1 MPSRQRSRWGSAT
14 STLPS
19 GTATKREVGAALK
32 ELFADGTVR
41 REDLFVT
48 TKLWNNN
55 HRPERVKP
63 ALQAS
68 LHRLGLDAVDLYL
81 VHTPFA
87 FQPGDDQDPR
97 RPAWSCHL
105 RRRGHVGGN
114 LGRDGEPLST
124 TGLSRAIGLSDID
137 VDGTREIIDTARIK
151 PAVVE
156 VESHPY
162 HPQWEL
168 HELCKTDGIIL
179 LAFASLGHAL
189 EPRLLD
195 DPLIVSIAQRLGKTP
210 AQVLLAWGIQ
220 RGSAVLTGSVTP
232 SRIRENF
239 DVTALPE
246 SAIQEINERLETR
259 NRFNSVVDG
268 GEPGF
273 AEVPVG
279 PMTNSLEVVIAGAGP
294 NGLMLACELGLA
306 GIRPVVLDP
315 MPGPNPQPR
324 ANRIVGQAAR
334 ILDHRGLYSALTGTA
349 EPPKP
354 APRSMFA
361 GFPLDLSSDS
371 GFPTVHGPRFNS
383 GGLLRCLPSGP
394 ANTTR
399 IFVGVTP

>member
-1 MPSRQRSRWGSAT
+1 MATVEDLSRHKFALNNGSGEIPALGFGT
-14 STLPS
+14 SLS
-19 GTATKREVGAALK
+19 DNTKTRNAVKAAVEIGFRHLDAAERYRNEAEVGAALK

-68 LHRLGLDAVDLYL
+68 LDRLGLEAVDLYL

-87 FQPGDDQDPR
+87 FKPGDDQDPR
-97 RPAWSCHL
+97 HPHGA
-105 RRRGHVGGN
+105 VAYD
-114 LGRDGEPLST
+114 DGVTLAETWTAMESLVDDGFTRS
-124 TGLSRAIGLSDID
+124 IGLSDID
-137 VDGTREIIDTARIK
+137 VEGTRSIVNTARIK

-162 HPQWEL
+162 HPQWDL
-168 HELCKTDGIIL
+168 HEYAQSEGIIL

-195 DPLIVSIAQRLGKTP
+195 DPLVVSTAERFGKTP

-220 RGSAVLTGSVTP
+220 RGSAVLTASVTP

-246 SAIQEINERLETR
+246 DAVQEISERLQTR
-259 NRFNSVVDG
+259 YRFNSVVDG

-273 AEVPVG
+273 AEVP
-279 PMTNSLEVVIAGAGP
+279 
-294 NGLMLACELGLA
+294 
-306 GIRPVVLDP
+306 
-315 MPGPNPQPR
+315 
-324 ANRIVGQAAR
+324 
-334 ILDHRGLYSALTGTA
+334 TG
-349 EPPKP
+349 
-354 APRSMFA
+354 SQ
-361 GFPLDLSSDS
+361 
-371 GFPTVHGPRFNS
+371 
-383 GGLLRCLPSGP
+383 
-394 ANTTR
+394 
-399 IFVGVTP
+399 

>member
-1 MPSRQRSRWGSAT
+1 MASNENLNQHRFVLNNGSGEIPALGFGT
-14 STLPS
+14 SLSDNTKTEDAVK
-19 GTATKREVGAALK
+19 TAIEVGFRHLDGAERYRNEAQVGAALK

-63 ALQAS
+63 ALRAS
-68 LHRLGLDAVDLYL
+68 LKRLGLDSVDLYL

-97 RPAWSCHL
+97 HPH
-105 RRRGHVGGN
+105 GPVIHD
-114 LGRDGEPLST
+114 DGLTLEETWTAMEALVDE
-124 TGLSRAIGLSDID
+124 GLSRAIGLSDINAKRT
-137 VDGTREIIDTARIK
+137 GEIVDTARIK

-168 HELCKTDGIIL
+168 HELCKAHGIIL

-195 DPLIVSIAQRLGKTP
+195 DPLIVAIAQRVEKTP

-220 RGSAVLTGSVTP
+220 RGTAVLTGSVTP

-239 DVTALPE
+239 DVSALPDD
-246 SAIQEINERLETR
+246 AVQEISEHETR
-259 NRFNSVVDG
+259 IRFNSVADG

-273 AEVPVG
+273 AEVP
-279 PMTNSLEVVIAGAGP
+279 
-294 NGLMLACELGLA
+294 
-306 GIRPVVLDP
+306 
-315 MPGPNPQPR
+315 
-324 ANRIVGQAAR
+324 
-334 ILDHRGLYSALTGTA
+334 
-349 EPPKP
+349 
-354 APRSMFA
+354 
-361 GFPLDLSSDS
+361 SD
-371 GFPTVHGPRFNS
+371 R
-383 GGLLRCLPSGP
+383 
-394 ANTTR
+394 
-399 IFVGVTP
+399 

>member
-1 MPSRQRSRWGSAT
+1 MASNENLSQHRFVLNNGSGEIPALGFGT
-14 STLPS
+14 SLSDNTKTHGAVKTAVEVGFRHLDAAERYRNEAQV
-19 GTATKREVGAALK
+19 GTALA
-32 ELFADGTVR
+32 ELFADKTVR

-68 LHRLGLDAVDLYL
+68 LNRLGLDSVDLYL

-97 RPAWSCHL
+97 HP
-105 RRRGHVGGN
+105 
-114 LGRDGEPLST
+114 DGAVIYDDGVTLEETWGAMEALVDE
-124 TGLSRAIGLSDID
+124 GLSRAIGLSDID
-137 VDGTREIIDTARIK
+137 AERARAIIDTARIK

-168 HELCKTDGIIL
+168 HELCEAHGVIL
-179 LAFASLGHAL
+179 LAFASLGHGL

-220 RGSAVLTGSVTP
+220 RGTAVLTGSVTP

-239 DVTALPE
+239 DVTALPK
-246 SAIQEINERLETR
+246 SAIQEISERLETR
-259 NRFNSVVDG
+259 IRFNTVVDG

-273 AEVPVG
+273 AEVP
-279 PMTNSLEVVIAGAGP
+279 SE
-294 NGLMLACELGLA
+294 
-306 GIRPVVLDP
+306 R
-315 MPGPNPQPR
+315 
-324 ANRIVGQAAR
+324 
-334 ILDHRGLYSALTGTA
+334 
-349 EPPKP
+349 
-354 APRSMFA
+354 
-361 GFPLDLSSDS
+361 
-371 GFPTVHGPRFNS
+371 
-383 GGLLRCLPSGP
+383 
-394 ANTTR
+394 
-399 IFVGVTP
+399 

>member
-1 MPSRQRSRWGSAT
+1 MASNEDLRQHRFALNNGSGEIPALGFGT
-14 STLPS
+14 SLSDNTKTH
-19 GTATKREVGAALK
+19 GAVKTAVEVGFRHLDAAERYRNEAQVGTALK
-32 ELFADGTVR
+32 ELFADKTVR

-97 RPAWSCHL
+97 HP
-105 RRRGHVGGN
+105 
-114 LGRDGEPLST
+114 DGAVIYDDGVTLEETWAAMEALVDE
-124 TGLSRAIGLSDID
+124 GLSQAIGLSDID
-137 VDGTREIIDTARIK
+137 AGRTREIIDTARIK

-168 HELCKTDGIIL
+168 HELCKAHGIVL

-195 DPLIVSIAQRLGKTP
+195 DPLIVSIAQRVEKTP

-220 RGSAVLTGSVTP
+220 RGTAVLTGSVTP
-232 SRIRENF
+232 SRISENF
-239 DVTALPE
+239 DVIALPDD
-246 SAIQEINERLETR
+246 AVREISERLETR
-259 NRFNSVVDG
+259 IRFNSVVDG

-273 AEVPVG
+273 AQVP
-279 PMTNSLEVVIAGAGP
+279 
-294 NGLMLACELGLA
+294 
-306 GIRPVVLDP
+306 
-315 MPGPNPQPR
+315 
-324 ANRIVGQAAR
+324 
-334 ILDHRGLYSALTGTA
+334 
-349 EPPKP
+349 
-354 APRSMFA
+354 
-361 GFPLDLSSDS
+361 SDK
-371 GFPTVHGPRFNS
+371 
-383 GGLLRCLPSGP
+383 
-394 ANTTR
+394 
-399 IFVGVTP
+399 